1 MSETSLKNVTI
12 AKRRFELRRDRVER
26 MMRQV
31 LPEPLT
37 SHYVVIG
44 RHRYPPKQVIA
55 LVTGLDRADF
65 ASHQARRVLMGLG
78 FAVGRREVRLYT
90 AGGENP
96 LAEGGR
102 QASVLNAGVREDRG
116 RELAETLRS
125 FTGQWVAVKNEELL
139 VAAPAPGEVVGW
151 LARHH
156 QRADSMFRV
165 PEDELALSGIAPL

>member
-1 MSETSLKNVTI
+1 VTI
-12 AKRRFELRRDRVER
+12 AKRRFELRRDLVER

-65 ASHQARRVLMGLG
+65 TSHQARRVLMGLG
-78 FAVGRREVRLYT
+78 FPVGRRESAPSETRGVSHLEYARGQT
-90 AGGENP
+90 MTSGTGSNQDRRHT
-96 LAEGGR
+96 LAE
-102 QASVLNAGVREDRG
+102 V
-116 RELAETLRS
+116 LRS
-125 FTGQWVAVKNEELL
+125 FSGQWVAVKDDELL
-139 VAAPAPGEVVGW
+139 VAASTPKEVVGW
-151 LARHH
+151 LARHD

-165 PEDELALSGIAPL
+165 PEDELALSGVAPL

>member
-1 MSETSLKNVTI
+1 MPETSLKNVTI

-31 LPEPLT
+31 LPEPLM

-65 ASHQARRVLMGLG
+65 TSHQARRVLMGLG
-78 FAVGRREVRLYT
+78 FAVGRREARPDT
-90 AGGENP
+90 ARGENP
-96 LAEGGR
+96 LPRGVRRAT
-102 QASVLNAGVREDRG
+102 APTAGVRGDRG
-116 RELAETLRS
+116 LELAKTLRS
-125 FTGQWVAVKNEELL
+125 FSGQWVAVKDKELL
-139 VAAPAPGEVVGW
+139 VAAPAPGEVVSW
-151 LARHH
+151 LARHD

-165 PEDELALSGIAPL
+165 PEDELALSGVAPL